1 MNRFAWLV
9 RREIWEHRAI
19 WMAPAV
25 VLALLLL
32 GAVTGYLFIGDIVVD
47 AEAPGAE
54 AGATLSEED
63 VAELKRSIEQGGV
76 VGAMTE
82 EERRAALDKLARPE
96 SRRVVGPAEA
106 LSMVPQA
113 KQVKIVSVFYAAV
126 AMLVFLVMG
135 TIAFFYS
142 LDSLYSDRRDRS
154 MLFWKSLPLSDAE
167 TVLAKFFTAAIAIP
181 LVAAV
186 AALLAQLIAAA
197 GAAAKVSMIGGD
209 PSVLWNPLVLGAA
222 LGSSGLLAAVSVLW
236 YAPLVAYLLVVSA
249 WAPRSPF
256 LWAALPP
263 VAVAMLER
271 ITLGTSHVKDLLGD
285 RFLGPIKALFSD
297 ASHSHGVIVQQGGD
311 SGASPAAA
319 EFGSRVL
326 DFVISPSMLIGLL
339 GAVLLIAAA
348 IWGRRYRE
356 ENT

>member
-63 VAELKRSIEQGGV
+63 VAALKRSIEHGGV

-113 KQVKIVSVFYAAV
+113 KQVKIVSLFYAAV

-142 LDSLYSDRRDRS
+142 LESLYSDRRDRS
-154 MLFWKSLPLSDAE
+154 VLF
-167 TVLAKFFTAAIAIP
+167 
-181 LVAAV
+181 
-186 AALLAQLIAAA
+186 
-197 GAAAKVSMIGGD
+197 
-209 PSVLWNPLVLGAA
+209 
-222 LGSSGLLAAVSVLW
+222 
-236 YAPLVAYLLVVSA
+236 
-249 WAPRSPF
+249 
-256 LWAALPP
+256 
-263 VAVAMLER
+263 
-271 ITLGTSHVKDLLGD
+271 
-285 RFLGPIKALFSD
+285 
-297 ASHSHGVIVQQGGD
+297 
-311 SGASPAAA
+311 
-319 EFGSRVL
+319 
-326 DFVISPSMLIGLL
+326 
-339 GAVLLIAAA
+339 
-348 IWGRRYRE
+348 
-356 ENT
+356 